1 MLGAGRGSPQHRAG
15 SFAGS
20 QGPTLDSD
28 RRTGGVF
35 LPPVPDPS
43 LAARR
48 NGTMTGVSAMFR
60 NSCKIAGCNFAV
72 LPDPLICFLPE

>member
-1 MLGAGRGSPQHRAG
+1 MLGSGRGSPQHQAG

-20 QGPTLDSD
+20 QGPTMDSD

-43 LAARR
+43 PAAPR
-48 NGTMTGVSAMFR
+48 NGTMTGVSATFR
-60 NSCKIAGCNFAV
+60 NPRKVAGLKFAV
-72 LPDPLICFLPE
+72 LPDPRIRFLPG